1 MLMLKKPGGD
11 WKWCSIG
18 QWQWYM
24 TKWVLAPFFPF
35 ILLFVKIGSLFNNG
49 EEWQKLDQAL
59 TMIGNDIVRFCQ
71 LVLQLYV
78 IFTKVVTLT
87 EFQYKKWKR
96 EDNFPLDYF
105 TKVWSYALSKL
116 ELFGSILK
124 LDYLLSKFVIPN
136 CTLQKNNYKK
146 YFTKSGLKNRQCRL

>member
-11 WKWCSIG
+11 WQWCSIG

-35 ILLFVKIGSLFNNG
+35 ILLFVKMGSLFNNG

-78 IFTKVVTLT
+78 IFTKVVTLI
-87 EFQYKKWKR
+87 EFQYEAAQWQI
-96 EDNFPLDYF
+96 
-105 TKVWSYALSKL
+105 S
-116 ELFGSILK
+116 
-124 LDYLLSKFVIPN
+124 LLSIFHFGYWPK
-136 CTLQKNNYKK
+136 T
-146 YFTKSGLKNRQCRL
+146 

>member
-78 IFTKVVTLT
+78 IFTKVVTLKV
-87 EFQYKKWKR
+87 FQKCMI
-96 EDNFPLDYF
+96 
-105 TKVWSYALSKL
+105 ACKL
-116 ELFGSILK
+116 ELFSFRLNIFL
-124 LDYLLSKFVIPN
+124 YSRLLQNIIFFEP
-136 CTLQKNNYKK
+136 T
-146 YFTKSGLKNRQCRL
+146 F

>member
-35 ILLFVKIGSLFNNG
+35 ILLFVKMGSLFNKG

-78 IFTKVVTLT
+78 IFTKVVTLI
-87 EFQYKKWKR
+87 EFQYEAAQWQI
-96 EDNFPLDYF
+96 
-105 TKVWSYALSKL
+105 S
-116 ELFGSILK
+116 
-124 LDYLLSKFVIPN
+124 LLSIFHFGYWP
-136 CTLQKNNYKK
+136 
-146 YFTKSGLKNRQCRL
+146 KSGLDYKKTKFWSAILKSILANSGIF

>member
-1 MLMLKKPGGD
+1 
-11 WKWCSIG
+11 
-18 QWQWYM
+18 M

-78 IFTKVVTLT
+78 IFTKVVTLI
-87 EFQYKKWKR
+87 ELQYEKQKEEDYPQCGPLIYFFLLKKGTRNSVCQQKLFLWLAMTAYAGSFK
-96 EDNFPLDYF
+96 LVIDYMYF
-105 TKVWSYALSKL
+105 HTKV
-116 ELFGSILK
+116 
-124 LDYLLSKFVIPN
+124 
-136 CTLQKNNYKK
+136 
-146 YFTKSGLKNRQCRL
+146 CRKTSAMEIAIFY

>member
-49 EEWQKLDQAL
+49 EEWQKLDQGGFHL
-59 TMIGNDIVRFCQ
+59 HLSDFLFVRQF
-71 LVLQLYV
+71 
-78 IFTKVVTLT
+78 
-87 EFQYKKWKR
+87 
-96 EDNFPLDYF
+96 N
-105 TKVWSYALSKL
+105 SKMTILL
-116 ELFGSILK
+116 EST
-124 LDYLLSKFVIPN
+124 V
-136 CTLQKNNYKK
+136 
-146 YFTKSGLKNRQCRL
+146 

>member
-1 MLMLKKPGGD
+1 MLKKPGGD
-11 WKWCSIG
+11 WQWCSIG

-35 ILLFVKIGSLFNNG
+35 ILLFVKMGSLFNNG

-78 IFTKVVTLT
+78 IFTKVVTLIK
-87 EFQYKKWKR
+87 FQYEAVNYPQCWPLIFFFLIKVTQWKIYV
-96 EDNFPLDYF
+96 EEAKIN
-105 TKVWSYALSKL
+105 
-116 ELFGSILK
+116 
-124 LDYLLSKFVIPN
+124 
-136 CTLQKNNYKK
+136 
-146 YFTKSGLKNRQCRL
+146 